1 MQIIIVQ
8 SEIELAIQN
17 YIKSQINLREGQNI
31 SVDLTATRGEAGFK
45 AVIDITSNTVTTHPV
60 ADIQIVPLKQQGIVK
75 HIDTPVELLNQPKT
89 ATEMRQALEAQYA
102 AEEQAK
108 VVTETKVEDTTT
120 VEATATEATAEQAA
134 TAEAVEAIPE
144 PIAET
149 AKIRGIFGNLRKPV
163 NIVTT
168 PAGS

>member
-17 YIKSQINLREGQNI
+17 YIKSQINLRDGQSI

-45 AVIDITSNTVTTHPV
+45 AVIDITSNTVSNQPV
-60 ADIQIVPLKQQGIVK
+60 ADIQSAPLKQLGVVK
-75 HIDTPVELLNQPKT
+75 HIDTPVGLLNQPKT
-89 ATEMRQALEAQYA
+89 ATEMRQALEAQYE
-102 AEEQAK
+102 AEEQNE
-108 VVTETKVEDTTT
+108 VVAETKVEGTTA
-120 VEATATEATAEQAA
+120 VEATIAEAPAEQAA

-144 PIAET
+144 PIADT
-149 AKIRGIFGNLRKPV
+149 TKIRGIFGNLRKPV
-163 NIVTT
+163 NMVTT